1 MTIPPRISLN
11 NGLDPRIIAIT
22 PNMAIEWGYNLY
34 VIQVLPDTSE
44 TRRSALKAVQELE
57 DLVDSFAPGSRE
69 RIYLTTLRMAAIS
82 FAQGVERRKS
92 SRASELGSA
101 MEEKEDALD
110 RNTRD
115 TRRGGLLS
123 GGWKI
128 LLLGGFVFF
137 LVRAIFGIH
146 VVNEQAHGTDVH
158 YVSMSTALGIALIG
172 AYVKAWFTDRK
183 MRRIFTEYDTKVK
196 NANERYAEEVV
207 TEYRFAAQTAD
218 MAWQCLT
225 DVPAPKTKA
234 FEMLLLGVIK
244 GYCPTDDDVPAEKPA
259 DAKGKKPVPA

>member
-1 MTIPPRISLN
+1 MVIPPKISLN
-11 NGLDPRIIAIT
+11 HSGLDPRIIAIT

-34 VIQVLPDTSE
+34 VIQVLKETSE
-44 TRRSALKAVQELE
+44 TRRSALKAVKELE
-57 DLVDSFAPGSRE
+57 TLVDSFDPASRE

-92 SRASELGSA
+92 QRATELASA

-128 LLLGGFVFF
+128 LLLGGFIFF

-183 MRRIFTEYDTKVK
+183 MRRIFREYDTKVK
-196 NANERYAEEVV
+196 TANESYAEEVV
-207 TEYRFAAQTAD
+207 SEYRFAAQTAD

-225 DVPAPKTKA
+225 DVPAPMTKA

-244 GYCPTDDDVPAEKPA
+244 GYCPTGDDEAEAPSQDRKA
-259 DAKGKKPVPA
+259 LVT